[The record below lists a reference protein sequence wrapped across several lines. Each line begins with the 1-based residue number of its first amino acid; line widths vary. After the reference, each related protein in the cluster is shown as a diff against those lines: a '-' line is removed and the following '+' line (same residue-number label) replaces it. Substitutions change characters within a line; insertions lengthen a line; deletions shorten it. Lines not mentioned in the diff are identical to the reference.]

1 MTQIATV
8 IKVLDDETALVSVE
22 RRTAC
27 GHDCS
32 SCGANCSQA
41 FNNNVVVQVKNTAGA
56 DAGDKV
62 ELYSPTR
69 KVLGAAVLVYLV
81 PVLLFIAAVFV
92 TTALKLGD
100 GYSALISVGLFLAGV
115 AIAVIYNKRIAGKKT
130 ISYEIVKI
138 LE

>member
-1 MTQIATV
+1 MRQLWI
-8 IKVLDDETALVSVE
+8 SVE
-22 RRTAC
+22 RRTSC
-27 GHDCS
+27 GHDCT

-56 DAGDKV
+56 DAGNKV